1 MMVIPIVPHYESEKF
16 VEVDMCPHQNSSLAD
31 HCPWVHPG
39 PLVLAVQ
46 LAEVPPSHSQGS
58 HHTTQQSTRT
68 LQVLKL
74 QH

>member
-1 MMVIPIVPHYESEKF
+1 MTVIPIVPHYESEKF

-46 LAEVPPSHSQGS
+46 LAEAPPSHSQGS

-68 LQVLKL
+68 LQVLKF